1 MAEPWS
7 ADFSAL
13 ERLESRFWRARAI
26 IDGLDADSPKNLNVT
41 QAQIHVYAKL
51 GVVLQRRSQMD
62 EAETCYRRAIAIT
75 TTLVERTPTNDRAR
89 VDRMDIREELA
100 MLQFERGLRD
110 EARSIL
116 NAAADDLRSL
126 DTSMEKNSSI
136 ADRYAAMIADRYTI
150 LAADFQRFGETERG
164 DELAREADEIR
175 ARSKSPGRDGGG
187 RRPIE
192 ETP

>member
-75 TTLVERTPTNDRAR
+75 TTLVERTPTNDR
-89 VDRMDIREELA
+89 EELA

-150 LAADFQRFGETERG
+150 LAADFQRLGETERG

-175 ARSKSPGRDGGG
+175 ARSKSPGRDSGG